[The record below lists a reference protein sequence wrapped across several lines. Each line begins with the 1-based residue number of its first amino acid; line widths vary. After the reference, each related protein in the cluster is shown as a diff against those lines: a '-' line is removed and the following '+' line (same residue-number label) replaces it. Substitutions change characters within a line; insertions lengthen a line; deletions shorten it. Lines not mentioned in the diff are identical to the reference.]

1 MGSKSRA
8 FTVAIVGRPNV
19 GKSTLFNRLAG
30 KRLALVHDL
39 PGVTRDWREAEVEAA
54 DLSLRLLDTA
64 GLEEAVPE
72 SLADRMRKATE
83 SAVKEADLV
92 LFVIDARAGVTP
104 TDEYFAK
111 LLRASGRPVALV
123 ANKAES
129 RASDSGFL
137 EAYSLGFGD
146 PTAISAEHGLG
157 ITDLYDVIR
166 AAMPRADAEGIG
178 EEDEAGAPAKP
189 LHLAIIG
196 QPNAGKSTLAN
207 RLLGKERML
216 TGPEAGIT
224 RDSIA
229 VHWSWGGR
237 QILLAD
243 TAGIRRKAKVVE
255 KLEQLSVGDAL
266 KIIRFAEV
274 VILVMDASEPFEKQ
288 DLQLASLVADE
299 GRALVLAL
307 NKWDV
312 VGDKD
317 ARLRSLRADLEET
330 LTQIRGVPLVPISAL
345 SGSGIETL
353 MQSVLE
359 VHATWNKRVATAA
372 LNRWLGA
379 MTERHPPPAVSGRR
393 LKLKYLSQS
402 KTRPPTFYLS
412 CSRPE
417 ALPEAY
423 RRYIVNGLREDFGLA
438 GVPIRLM
445 VRAEKNPYEGRR
457 RK

>member
-1 MGSKSRA
+1 VA
-8 FTVAIVGRPNV
+8 FTVAIAGRPNV

-39 PGVTRDWREAEVEAA
+39 PGVTRDWREAEVESGELA
-54 DLSLRLLDTA
+54 LRLIDTA
-64 GLEEAVPE
+64 GLEEAAPE
-72 SLADRMRKATE
+72 SLADRMRNATE
-83 SAVKEADLV
+83 NAVKDADLV

-104 TDEYFAK
+104 ADEHFAK
-111 LLRASGRPVALV
+111 MLRASGKPVTLV

-129 RASDSGFL
+129 RASDTGFL

-146 PTAISAEHGLG
+146 PVAVSAEHGLG
-157 ITDLYDVIR
+157 ISDVFDAIR
-166 AAMPRADAEGIG
+166 AVMPGREGEGEGAAE
-178 EEDEAGAPAKP
+178 EAAAKP
-189 LHLAIIG
+189 LHIAIIG

-207 RLLGKERML
+207 RLIGKERML

-224 RDSIA
+224 RDAIA
-229 VHWSWGGR
+229 VDWSWRGR
-237 QILLAD
+237 PIRLAD

-266 KIIRFAEV
+266 KVIRFAEV
-274 VILVMDASEPFEKQ
+274 VVLIMDASEPFEKQ
-288 DLQLASLVADE
+288 DLQLADLVAEE

-307 NKWDV
+307 NKWDLV
-312 VGDKD
+312 REKA
-317 ARLRSLRADLEET
+317 ARLRTLKADLEET
-330 LTQIRGVPLVPISAL
+330 LAQVRGVPLVPISAL
-345 SGSGIETL
+345 SGSGLDKL
-353 MQSVLE
+353 MAAVLE
-359 VHATWNKRVATAA
+359 VHATWNKRVPTAA

-393 LKLKYLSQS
+393 IKLKYLSQS

-417 ALPEAY
+417 ALPDAY
-423 RRYIVNGLREDFGLA
+423 RRYLVNGIREDFGLA

-445 VRAEKNPYEGRR
+445 VRAEANPYEGRR
-457 RK
+457 KRA

>member
-1 MGSKSRA
+1 MA
-8 FTVAIVGRPNV
+8 FTVAIAGRPNV

-39 PGVTRDWREAEVEAA
+39 PGVTRDWREAEVESGELA
-54 DLSLRLLDTA
+54 LRLIDTA
-64 GLEEAVPE
+64 GLEEAAPE

-83 SAVKEADLV
+83 NAVQDADLV

-104 TDEYFAK
+104 ADEHFAK
-111 LLRASGRPVALV
+111 MLRASGKPVTLV

-146 PTAISAEHGLG
+146 PVAVSAEHGLG
-157 ITDLYDVIR
+157 ISDVFDAIR
-166 AAMPRADAEGIG
+166 AVMPGREGEGEGAAE
-178 EEDEAGAPAKP
+178 EAAAKP
-189 LHLAIIG
+189 LHIAIIG

-207 RLLGKERML
+207 RLIGKERML

-224 RDSIA
+224 RDAIA
-229 VHWSWGGR
+229 VDWSWRGR
-237 QILLAD
+237 PIRLAD

-255 KLEQLSVGDAL
+255 KLEQISVGDAL
-266 KIIRFAEV
+266 KVIRFAEV
-274 VILVMDASEPFEKQ
+274 VVLLMDASQPFEKQ

-307 NKWDV
+307 NKWDLV
-312 VGDKD
+312 ADK
-317 ARLRSLRADLEET
+317 AATLRSLRADLEET
-330 LTQIRGVPLVPISAL
+330 LTQVRGVPLVPISAL
-345 SGSGIETL
+345 SGSGLDKL
-353 MQSVLE
+353 MQSV
-359 VHATWNKRVATAA
+359 VDMHATWNKRLPTAA

-393 LKLKYLSQS
+393 IKLKYLSQS

-417 ALPEAY
+417 ALPDAY

-445 VRAEKNPYEGRR
+445 VRAEANPYEGKKRR
-457 RK
+457 T